1 MTDTTQTTPEM
12 ELQLLTAQDGTA
24 YLLPRAVVEAVRLTP
39 EEAAA
44 FAEAERSGDVQG
56 FWASP
61 LRSMEEQ
68 AARDHQSDQAL
79 YLMLHMMNASRHH
92 RWTEQVTFTTPRPMM
107 VSTRGP
113 FGGPLA

>member
-1 MTDTTQTTPEM
+1 MTDTTHTTPEM
-12 ELQLLTAQDGTA
+12 ELQILTVQDGTA

-39 EEAAA
+39 EEAAV

-68 AARDHQSDQAL
+68 AARDHQSLQSL
-79 YLMLHMMNASRHH
+79 YLMLHMMHASRRHT
-92 RWTEQVTFTTPRPMM
+92 WIEQVTFTKPIRDGNPISNM
-107 VSTRGP
+107 R
-113 FGGPLA
+113 